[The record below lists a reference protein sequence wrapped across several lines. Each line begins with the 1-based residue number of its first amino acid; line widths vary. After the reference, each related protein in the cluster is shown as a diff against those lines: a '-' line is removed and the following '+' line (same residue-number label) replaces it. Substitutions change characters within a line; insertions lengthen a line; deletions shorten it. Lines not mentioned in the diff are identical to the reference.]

1 MYLQIGSIEQV
12 TVLRETEIGYMVG
25 NEEEEIFLHKTEV
38 AGEIEKKAIRLMY
51 SYTLIT
57 KIVFQQQ

>member
-25 NEEEEIFLHKTEV
+25 NEEEEIFLHKTKWLEKL
-38 AGEIEKKAIRLMY
+38 KKAIRLMY
-51 SYTLIT
+51 SYTLML

>member
-25 NEEEEIFLHKTEV
+25 NEEEEIFLHKTKWL
-38 AGEIEKKAIRLMY
+38 EKLKKVIRLMY
-51 SYTLIT
+51 SCTLIT

>member
-25 NEEEEIFLHKTEV
+25 NEEEEIFLHKTKWL
-38 AGEIEKKAIRLMY
+38 EKLKKVIRLMY
-51 SYTLIT
+51 SCT
-57 KIVFQQQ
+57 

>member
-25 NEEEEIFLHKTEV
+25 NENEEIFLHKTKWLEKL
-38 AGEIEKKAIRLMY
+38 KKAIRLMY
-51 SYTLIT
+51 SYT
-57 KIVFQQQ
+57 